1 MVEATYTLRNARPAD
16 AQRIHELHTASV
28 RGLCMGHY
36 SQEVI
41 DGWLQNRSPQGY
53 LPGIEKGQTFVAEDG
68 GTILG
73 FGEAAPGSVIAV
85 FVEPRAAGRGIG
97 AALAEHA
104 LHLARRGHTDPI
116 RLEAT
121 LNAVHFYERL
131 GFRQTERTTVTRN
144 RVRVP
149 IVVMERNDD

>member
-73 FGEAAPGSVIAV
+73 FGRLRLAVLSRCSWSHGRLDAESGLRSRSTHYILRAVAIWAASS
-85 FVEPRAAGRGIG
+85 
-97 AALAEHA
+97 L
-104 LHLARRGHTDPI
+104 
-116 RLEAT
+116 
-121 LNAVHFYERL
+121 
-131 GFRQTERTTVTRN
+131 RQR
-144 RVRVP
+144 
-149 IVVMERNDD
+149 